1 MGTEEIRRN
10 FFAIERAGY
19 DMIPIKV
26 YDIVHN
32 AIRINMSDYVYDI
45 ENCPSDKINSIDCVN
60 EDGTI
65 GFILTHPSQKIE
77 MNGKIYYMNSAYDVD
92 AFIETFN
99 TLLAL
104 EDLK

>member
-19 DMIPIKV
+19 DMIPIKINDVV
-26 YDIVHN
+26 YN
-32 AIRINMSDYVYDI
+32 AKRINMSDESFFNDI
-45 ENCPSDKINSIDCVN
+45 CPSNKINSIVYATKR
-60 EDGTI
+60 GTF
-65 GFILTHPSQKIE
+65 GFIIIHPSQKIE
-77 MNGKIYYMNSAYDVD
+77 MNGKIYHMNSAYDVD

-99 TLLAL
+99 TLSAL